1 MAKKSA
7 SSELGIHSH
16 NGGNA
21 QLERVKVGDNDVEE
35 DQLREH
41 HLRLI
46 SHQLQTVQNNLKAKH
61 RFLRKVI
68 KQSKYFM
75 LSPGLKCVTNQ
86 FL

>member
-7 SSELGIHSH
+7 SRELGIHSLPSS
-16 NGGNA
+16 GGNA
-21 QLERVKVGDNDVEE
+21 QLERVKVGDNDVGEY
-35 DQLREH
+35 QLREH

-68 KQSKYFM
+68 KQSKYF
-75 LSPGLKCVTNQ
+75 LLYT
-86 FL
+86 